1 MDSAGDDPCGP
12 GFPIRTSADQR
23 LLASPRGFSQRA
35 TSFIASMRQGIHRM
49 PFETLDQQPISA
61 RFDSAARRPA
71 PSPISPMPPSEP
83 RNPAIPP
90 DTLPRRT
97 RVTRG
102 PPAAGR
108 SPASIAA
115 SRLSTMSNT
124 RRDPA
129 ARPPSRGADT
139 RRTARHRPW
148 ERPEAPPPIFGLPV
162 LPVCP
167 GRRAPVVAPAAPA
180 PQGAWWRRTGSNR
193 RPHACKA
200 RALPT
205 ELRPRSR
212 PEPRTRS
219 PGHGAPNTKPR
230 TRSPEHGTS
239 STEPR
244 ARAVPGSR
252 GAGGP
257 GRT

>member
-167 GRRAPVVAPAAPA
+167 GRRAPVVAPRSSRPGRRAPVVA
-180 PQGAWWRRTGSNR
+180 
-193 RPHACKA
+193 
-200 RALPT
+200 
-205 ELRPRSR
+205 PRSSR
-212 PEPRTRS
+212 PGRRARRSGPARSLVEADGIEPTTSCLQSTRS
-219 PGHGAPNTKPR
+219 PN
-230 TRSPEHGTS
+230 
-239 STEPR
+239 
-244 ARAVPGSR
+244 
-252 GAGGP
+252 
-257 GRT
+257 